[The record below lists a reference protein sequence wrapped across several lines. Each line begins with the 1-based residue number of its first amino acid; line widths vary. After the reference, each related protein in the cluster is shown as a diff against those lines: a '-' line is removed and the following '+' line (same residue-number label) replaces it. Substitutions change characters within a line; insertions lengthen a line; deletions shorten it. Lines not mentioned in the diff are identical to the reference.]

1 LKLENLSPWGL
12 PGSDSVAAC
21 RASIGR
27 PGRRCPAADLPRIR
41 PGRQPCLNP
50 PPPSLS
56 PGRHRRLG
64 VQQVSAESPQAERRR
79 CAVSRALFSAPLHRP
94 PFLSAKPSRA
104 TSSSVASR
112 ATWSSSVA
120 PVPSYADPPPH
131 RPSDPAKPPAEAS
144 PSITDSSSP
153 VTARRRRDAAELC
166 RLSPSAGRS
175 SAAIPTSA
183 RARRSEPPLRAVR
196 CKMELPHLTRPHGTL
211 GRAAHGRWRALA
223 GATAAPGCQGGAC
236 ACCALRDAWEASWAR
251 PRRPSRHGLWPA
263 YCSRLWA
270 AKLQC
275 EQGGGNIPAHVA
287 FKFFSISD

>member
-175 SAAIPTSA
+175 SAAIPTSESSPVRAASPRREMQNGVAPPHSSAWHA
-183 RARRSEPPLRAVR
+183 RTGRPWPVARSRRSNRSAGLSRRRLCVLRPAG
-196 CKMELPHLTRPHGTL
+196 CL
-211 GRAAHGRWRALA
+211 GSLLGKAQKAQPAWPVA
-223 GATAAPGCQGGAC
+223 G
-236 ACCALRDAWEASWAR
+236 L
-251 PRRPSRHGLWPA
+251 
-263 YCSRLWA
+263 
-270 AKLQC
+270 LQ
-275 EQGGGNIPAHVA
+275 
-287 FKFFSISD
+287 